1 MKNKFLPAK
10 LTFWANRLIALVL
23 VILVFTLPMLLELYC
38 KVRILKPEE
47 RVAITIAFYCCA
59 VVTGVALW
67 QMERLLRNI
76 LKEKIFIR
84 ENVKRISVLQW
95 CCGLIS
101 LICLPAA
108 VYYYPLAFVVV
119 IMAFLCLVVSVVSQV
134 MRAAVSIQ
142 EENDLTI

>member
-1 MKNKFLPAK
+1 MKNKFSPAIIT
-10 LTFWANRLIALVL
+10 LWANRLIALVL
-23 VILVFTLPMLLELYC
+23 AVLLFTLPWLLEIYC
-38 KVRILKPEE
+38 QVRILRPEE

-59 VVTGVALW
+59 VVTGIALW
-67 QMERLLRNI
+67 HMECLLRNI
-76 LKEKIFIR
+76 LKEQTFIR
-84 ENVKRISVLQW
+84 ENVKRIQVLQW

-108 VYYYPLAFVVV
+108 VYYYPLVFVVV

-134 MRAAVSIQ
+134 MRSAVSIR